1 MPHYIEPKKP
11 KVGGT
16 GPMGTVGVERV
27 KRVILTPGPGA
38 KNAVGLLCS
47 KNGVSP
53 RKCQKT
59 STQTNGRTCMDL
71 KIRKD

>member
-16 GPMGTVGVERV
+16 GPMGTVRESV

-47 KNGVSP
+47 KKMVFLQESAKKHP
-53 RKCQKT
+53 HKRMAEHVWT
-59 STQTNGRTCMDL
+59 SR
-71 KIRKD
+71 